1 MTNRIKSIHP
11 LANLLSPLSTHVS
24 LFLQHQGR
32 YMIAAIGEKE
42 YFTSRAT
49 STVPAALIAH
59 IPLVTRYTTPTTL

>member
-1 MTNRIKSIHP
+1 
-11 LANLLSPLSTHVS
+11 
-24 LFLQHQGR
+24 
-32 YMIAAIGEKE
+32 MIAAIGEKE